1 MASPITVLICVL
13 GVIKTEDQSKVNKSL
28 KIMKINI
35 KVSKQ
40 EVLKNKKT
48 KLRKEIWIKDKIKWK
63 KKNKSNSTKVILQ
76 RFVW

>member
-1 MASPITVLICVL
+1 
-13 GVIKTEDQSKVNKSL
+13 
-28 KIMKINI
+28 MKINI

>member
-1 MASPITVLICVL
+1 VGILASPITVLICVL

-48 KLRKEIWIKDKIKWK
+48 KLRKEI
-63 KKNKSNSTKVILQ
+63 
-76 RFVW
+76 